1 MFVLENITKIYHHR
15 QEPVHA
21 LHDISMTI
29 QQGSF
34 VAITGSSGSGKTT
47 LLLTLGGLIHPTS
60 GEVNFKGTSLYK
72 RSDNHLAAYRNQT
85 VGFVLQTFNLVPY
98 LTAMENVMVPML
110 AGNHSG
116 NDRRNRAMRLL
127 DKLGLAER
135 TDFLP
140 RELSIGQQQRVAI
153 ARALAND
160 PEVILADEPTGNLDP
175 VLSFEILDILRELN
189 EKEGRTVLMVTHNPE
204 AAREAKR
211 ILQLKDGRL
220 CKKTVM
226 SYNS

>member
-1 MFVLENITKIYHHR
+1 VFVLENITKIYHHR